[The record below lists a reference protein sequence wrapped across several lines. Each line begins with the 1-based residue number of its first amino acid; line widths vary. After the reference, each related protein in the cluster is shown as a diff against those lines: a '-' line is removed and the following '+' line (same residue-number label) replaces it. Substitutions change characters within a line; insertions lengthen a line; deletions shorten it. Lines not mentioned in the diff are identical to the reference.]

1 MKTHTPPDAPPARA
15 TSSDALPPDA
25 AEMQAR
31 VRDVRH
37 RLAAVLDRGSVG
49 PSYLLPKDG
58 ARPVRSPF
66 ARSVSRILRDAFGMQ

>member
-1 MKTHTPPDAPPARA
+1 MKTHSPPDDPPARA
-15 TSSDALPPDA
+15 TSSDALPPDT

-49 PSYLLPKDG
+49 PSYLLPKDA
-58 ARPVRSPF
+58 ARPIRSPF
-66 ARSVSRILRDAFGMQ
+66 ARNVSRILRDAFGMK